1 MIADF
6 GSNDAPD
13 DRQLHRLNLRVPFD
27 LYERMLEN
35 KPKYVNCNSFS
46 LQLIDQALTICYEN
60 GGMTLGSP
68 IGLQKSIDNCNIIRT
83 RSASQE
89 QKGSAVDSKAVQAV
103 PSEENFDIPFV
114 PTELVDERSEA
125 GLSSD
130 APAEIV
136 PAKKKEQ
143 KSQSIPIEL
152 TDQTEL
158 IREYWKIKPKGKTN
172 TCWNLLIRE
181 LLKIKENAGS
191 EELNYT
197 IESAI
202 NGKWQGIT
210 YRNHVKY
217 NSSEGKSGPV
227 KSTRKPTLIEKF
239 KTEYGVDFS

>member
-1 MIADF
+1 M
-6 GSNDAPD
+6 PD
-13 DRQLHRLNLRVPFD
+13 NIQNQHEIRLRLPQELYARV
-27 LYERMLEN
+27 MTAM
-35 KPKYVNCNSFS
+35 PKYTSFHNHC
-46 LQLIDQALTICYEN
+46 LQLLDQSLTICYEN
-60 GGMTLGSP
+60 GGLLLSDPVGP
-68 IGLQKSIDNCNIIRT
+68 QKSIDNCNIIRT
-83 RSASQE
+83 QSASQE

-125 GLSSD
+125 GLSFD

-143 KSQSIPIEL
+143 KSQSIPVEL